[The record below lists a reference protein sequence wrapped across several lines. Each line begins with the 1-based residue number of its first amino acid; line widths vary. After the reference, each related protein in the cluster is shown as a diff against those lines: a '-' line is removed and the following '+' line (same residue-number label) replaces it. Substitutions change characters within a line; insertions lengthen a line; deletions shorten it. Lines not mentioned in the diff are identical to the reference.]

1 MIIDP
6 FDTMTAGPT
15 RLEID
20 LAAIVANWRRVA
32 AETPHGRAA
41 AVVKADGY
49 GCGAAPVGKALYRA
63 GARLFFT
70 AHLSEA
76 LALRQALPQP
86 DVEIGVFNGLLP
98 GEAESYRADRI
109 LPVLNDLGQIETWA
123 DFCRRHG
130 TTLPACI
137 QIDTGMRRLG
147 LPPYEVETLRDKTS
161 RLAGIEFRYLLS
173 HMAAGDDPAHGL
185 NAVQRDAFAAACTA
199 LPKPSGGAMLAA
211 SSGAFLGADYA
222 FDWVRPGYALYGGNP
237 VPGRPNPMTP
247 VIRLTARI
255 LQTRRIAKGDTV
267 GYGATWMAEK
277 PSHIATIALGY
288 ADGYLRSLS
297 SRGVVHLDGTPI
309 PVVGRVSMDLVTL
322 DISAI
327 PGTNPGM
334 EVEVIGPHQG
344 VDAAAEKAG
353 TIGYEILTGLGARY
367 ARIYSGE

>member
-1 MIIDP
+1 MIIEP
-6 FDTMTAGPT
+6 FDAMTAAPT

-20 LAAIVANWRRVA
+20 LAAIAANWRRVA

-49 GCGAAPVGKALYRA
+49 GCGAVPVGRALYKA

-76 LALRQALPQP
+76 VTLRQALPQS
-86 DVEIGVFNGLLP
+86 DAEIGVFNGLLP
-98 GEAESYRADRI
+98 GEAETYAAERI
-109 LPVLNDLGQIETWA
+109 LPVLNDLGQIAAWA
-123 DFCRRHG
+123 EYCGRVG
-130 TTLPACI
+130 VPLPACV

-147 LPPYEVETLRDKTS
+147 LPPYEIETLRNS
-161 RLAGIEFRYLLS
+161 PARLSGFDFRYLLS
-173 HMAAGDDPAHGL
+173 HMACGDDPAHAM
-185 NAVQRDAFAAACTA
+185 NAAQRDAFTAACSA

-211 SSGAFLGADYA
+211 SSGAFLGPDYA

-237 VPGRPNPMTP
+237 VPGRPNPMAP
-247 VIRLTARI
+247 VVRLTARI
-255 LQTRRIAKGDTV
+255 LQTRRIAKGETV
-267 GYGATWMAEK
+267 GYGASWAAEK
-277 PSHIATIALGY
+277 PTHIATIALGY

-322 DISAI
+322 DISAF
-327 PGTNPGM
+327 PDASPGM
-334 EVEVIGPHQG
+334 EVEVIGPRHG
-344 VDAAAEKAG
+344 VDAVAEKAG

>member
-1 MIIDP
+1 MKL
-6 FDTMTAGPT
+6 APT

-49 GCGAAPVGKALYRA
+49 GCGAVPVGLALYRA

-76 LALRQALPQP
+76 LVLRQALPQP

-98 GEAESYRADRI
+98 GEAESYRAHRI
-109 LPVLNDLGQIETWA
+109 LPVLNDLGQIAAWA

-130 TTLPACI
+130 MALPACI

-147 LPPYEVETLRDKTS
+147 LPPYEVETLRDETS
-161 RLAGIEFRYLLS
+161 RLVGIEFRYLLS
-173 HMAAGDDPAHGL
+173 HMAAGDEPAHAM
-185 NAVQRDAFAAACTA
+185 NAAQRDAFAAACAA
-199 LPKPSGGAMLAA
+199 LPKPTGGAMLAA
-211 SSGAFLGADYA
+211 SSGAFLGSDYA

-237 VPGRPNPMTP
+237 VPGRPNPMSP
-247 VIRLTARI
+247 VVRLTARI
-255 LQTRRIAKGDTV
+255 LQTRQIARGDSV
-267 GYGATWMAEK
+267 GYGATWTAEK
-277 PSHIATIALGY
+277 PSRIATIALGY

-309 PVVGRVSMDLVTL
+309 AVVGRVSMDLVTL
-322 DISAI
+322 DISAFPDAG
-327 PGTNPGM
+327 PGL

-344 VDAAAEKAG
+344 VDAVAEKAG